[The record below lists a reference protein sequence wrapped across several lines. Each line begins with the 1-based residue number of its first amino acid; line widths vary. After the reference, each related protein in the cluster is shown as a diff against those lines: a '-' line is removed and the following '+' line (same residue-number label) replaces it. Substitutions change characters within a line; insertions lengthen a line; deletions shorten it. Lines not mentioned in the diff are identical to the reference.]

1 MSALFCFRIMNDHMD
16 RSTFPCDTTHLPGIS
31 VYEREVVRYSS
42 GDCFLFL
49 HHQIKFDVIIYGR
62 NALKLLC
69 DTILSGS
76 LQKLIERC
84 LSIKID
90 LLYELF
96 EGFLEEEASQDFDFD
111 NGLVCR

>member
-1 MSALFCFRIMNDHMD
+1 MD

-49 HHQIKFDVIIYGR
+49 LHQIKFDVIIYGR